1 MARVT
6 VDSRVRF
13 LIALGGWSVVLL
25 AVVRSPFGQRALVAP
40 FVAWHTAFA
49 ANVTGGSPVM
59 VDLSCSGS
67 DVIALSIAAV
77 LAYPVPWRRRLSGVV
92 LASAWLAGLNLV
104 RVMTLAHAA
113 GSSLFL
119 PLHTFVWPAVMI
131 GASVAFVAGWV
142 FVGQPARHAPAVD
155 LARTRRFAVTAALM
169 LIAYVAFT
177 PRLLASEVLTM
188 AALRLASAA
197 SGLLRVVGV
206 DALVGGSTLVV
217 GQQAFLVTP
226 ECIVTPLMPVYLA
239 WALTW
244 PISLRARIVALLSFA
259 PLFGLLGLVRLLTV
273 ALPGIIGP
281 PLFLTHGFYQ
291 FVVAF
296 LLMGVAAHWRAH
308 QTHQRGMLQHLTYGL
323 LTAALVAA
331 VLGRP
336 YTQAIDSASRLVW
349 NGVPQTWF
357 PFTPDV
363 QGATAIMPA
372 FQLSLLCGLCVALL
386 GKRAWPSLAVLIP
399 VAAILH
405 AITLIAVRELAG
417 RLGAET
423 PITAVRTAS
432 LLTPAILA
440 LTATA
445 VHRRTLHQHPAIVSA
460 PS

>member
-1 MARVT
+1 
-6 VDSRVRF
+6 
-13 LIALGGWSVVLL
+13 
-25 AVVRSPFGQRALVAP
+25 
-40 FVAWHTAFA
+40 
-49 ANVTGGSPVM
+49 
-59 VDLSCSGS
+59 
-67 DVIALSIAAV
+67 
-77 LAYPVPWRRRLSGVV
+77 
-92 LASAWLAGLNLV
+92 
-104 RVMTLAHAA
+104 
-113 GSSLFL
+113 
-119 PLHTFVWPAVMI
+119 
-131 GASVAFVAGWV
+131 
-142 FVGQPARHAPAVD
+142 
-155 LARTRRFAVTAALM
+155 
-169 LIAYVAFT
+169 
-177 PRLLASEVLTM
+177 
-188 AALRLASAA
+188 
-197 SGLLRVVGV
+197 
-206 DALVGGSTLVV
+206 
-217 GQQAFLVTP
+217 
-226 ECIVTPLMPVYLA
+226 MPVYLA